1 MKFREMT
8 YTRPDIDALLARCK
22 ELAAKAESAASG
34 EALVAVYYEQ
44 SRAFADYNTAA
55 NLASIHYTCD
65 TRDAAWKAEQD
76 FFDANGPAV
85 QNASVEI
92 SRAFL
97 ANPHV
102 DALTEAFG
110 TTCVAGMKNAVLGMD
125 DRTIDLQKEYNALV
139 SQYQQVY
146 GGALVEFDG
155 KQLTIPQLGP
165 YKENL
170 DPAVRRAA
178 YEAEAGYFDA
188 HRAELDELY
197 TKIVKN
203 LNEQAKILGYHDYS
217 ELSYVRMNR
226 IGYGPEEIRKFRD
239 QVANDVVPQLK
250 KVIELRKKRTG
261 IEHLTFTDLPVSF
274 RDGNPKPIEGYDARM
289 AASRTMYHELSPET
303 AAFIDFMQDNELFDV
318 ESRPGKM
325 SGGYM
330 TSLPA
335 YKAPF
340 IFANWNNTS
349 ADVDV
354 LTHECGHAFEGY
366 VAERDPKVPAD
377 LECPGMESAEI
388 HSMAMEFLTAPWHHL
403 LFGKDTEKYAL
414 LHAED
419 SFLFL
424 AYGCI
429 VDEFQHRMY
438 QNPDLTP
445 DERNAVW
452 LELEHKYRPWI
463 DFDNLPFYGRGA
475 GWQRQ
480 LHIYECPFY
489 YIDYCL
495 STMAALQ
502 FFLLS
507 LKDHKDAW
515 QRYLRLVRR
524 AGMASYAEL
533 CETAGLKVPFT
544 DGSIKAIAEEME
556 QWIAAHQVRA
566 KPNETS

>member
-1 MKFREMT
+1 MKFSEMK
-8 YTRPDIDALLARCK
+8 YERPDLDKVLAQCEEYAK
-22 ELAAKAESAASG
+22 KMAAAQSG
-34 EALVAVYYEQ
+34 EELVQLYREENAMMAHYH
-44 SRAFADYNTAA
+44 TASC
-55 NLASIHYTCD
+55 LASIHYTQD
-65 TRDAAWKAEQD
+65 TRDEYWSGEQEW
-76 FFDANGPAV
+76 FDATGPAV
-85 QNASVEI
+85 SNAARNVAEAILS
-92 SRAFL
+92 
-97 ANPHV
+97 NPHAK
-102 DALTEAFG
+102 ALEEAFG
-110 TTCVAGMKNAVLGMD
+110 TRILPSLRNLVLSMD
-125 DRTIDLQKEYNALV
+125 DRVIELQKEENALT
-139 SQYQQVY
+139 SAYQKLY
-146 GGALVEFDG
+146 GGAMAELDG

-165 YKENL
+165 YKEDL

-188 HRAELDELY
+188 HRDELDALY

-203 LNEQAKILGYHDYS
+203 LNRQAEVLGYKDYS

-226 IGYGPEEIRKFRD
+226 IGYGQAEIQAFRD
-239 QVANDVVPQLK
+239 QVARDVVPELQ
-250 KVIELRKKRTG
+250 KVMAMRAKRTG
-261 IEHLTFTDLPVSF
+261 ITHPTFTDLPIIF
-274 RDGNPKPIEGYDARM
+274 KDGNPKPIPGYQARM
-289 AASRTMYHELSPET
+289 DAARTMYHELSPET
-303 AAFIDFMQDNELFDV
+303 AEFIDFMQDNELFDV

-330 TSLPA
+330 TSLPS

-349 ADVDV
+349 GDVDV

-366 VAERDPKVPAD
+366 VAERDPNVPAD
-377 LECPGMESAEI
+377 LECPAMESAEI

-403 LFGKDTEKYAL
+403 LFGKDTEKYSL

-419 SFLFL
+419 SFVFL
-424 AYGCI
+424 AYGCA
-429 VDEFQHRMY
+429 VDEFQHIMY

-445 DERNAVW
+445 DQRNAEW
-452 LELEHKYRPWI
+452 LKLEKKYRPWI

-507 LKDHKDAW
+507 LDDHKDAW
-515 QRYLRLVRR
+515 ERYLKLVRR
-524 AGMASYAEL
+524 AGLASYTEL
-533 CETAGLKVPFT
+533 MQTAGLKVPFEE
-544 DGSIKAIAEEME
+544 GSVKGIAQQMTRWLEE
-556 QWIAAHQVRA
+556 HQVG
-566 KPNETS
+566 

>member
-1 MKFREMT
+1 MKFNEMT
-8 YTRPDIDALLARCK
+8 YTRPDIDALLARCR
-22 ELAAKAESAASG
+22 ELAAKAAAAPDG
-34 EALVAVYYEQ
+34 DALVRLYYEQ
-44 SRAFADYNTAA
+44 SEAFAEYNTAA
-55 NLASIHYTCD
+55 NLANIHYTCD
-65 TRDAAWKAEQD
+65 TRDAYWKAEQD

-85 QNASVEI
+85 TNASVEI

-102 DALTEAFG
+102 DALTAKFG

-125 DRTIDLQKEYNALV
+125 DRTVELQQQFNALV
-139 SQYQQVY
+139 SRYQQIY
-146 GGALVEFDG
+146 GGALVELDG

-165 YKENL
+165 YKEDL

-197 TKIVKN
+197 GEIVKN
-203 LNEQAKILGYHDYS
+203 LNAQARVMGYHDYS

-239 QVANDVVPQLK
+239 QVANDVVPQLQ
-250 KVIELRKKRTG
+250 KVMALRAKRTG
-261 IEHLTFTDLPVSF
+261 IARPTFTDLPIMF
-274 RDGNPKPIEGYDARM
+274 KDGNPKPIPGYKARM
-289 AASRTMYHELSPET
+289 DAARTMYHELSPET
-303 AAFIDFMQDNELFDV
+303 AEFIDFMQDNELFDV

-330 TSLPA
+330 TSLPS

-349 ADVDV
+349 GDVDV

-366 VAERDPKVPAD
+366 VAE

-403 LFGKDTEKYAL
+403 LFGRDTDKYAL

-419 SFLFL
+419 SFVFL
-424 AYGCI
+424 AYGCE
-429 VDEFQHRMY
+429 VDEFQHIMY

-445 DERNAVW
+445 DERNAEW
-452 LELEHKYRPWI
+452 LKLEKKYRPWI

-507 LKDHKDAW
+507 LTDHKDAW
-515 QRYLRLVRR
+515 ERYLRLVRR
-524 AGMASYAEL
+524 AGTASYTEL
-533 CETAGLKVPFT
+533 LETAGLKVPFEE
-544 DGSIKAIAEEME
+544 GSIKGIAQQMTDWLEN
-556 QWIAAHQVRA
+556 HQV
-566 KPNETS
+566 

>member
-1 MKFREMT
+1 MKFSEMT

-22 ELAAKAESAASG
+22 QLAAKAADAPDG
-34 EALVAVYYEQ
+34 DALIQVYYEQ
-44 SRAFADYNTAA
+44 SRAFADYTTASQLA
-55 NLASIHYTCD
+55 NIHYTCD
-65 TRDAAWKAEQD
+65 TRDAYWKAEQD

-85 QNASVEI
+85 TNASVEI

-97 ANPHV
+97 ANPYV
-102 DALTEAFG
+102 EALTEHFG

-125 DRTIDLQKEYNALV
+125 DRTVELQQQFNALV
-139 SQYQQVY
+139 SH
-146 GGALVEFDG
+146 
-155 KQLTIPQLGP
+155 
-165 YKENL
+165 
-170 DPAVRRAA
+170 

-188 HRAELDELY
+188 HRDELDALY

-203 LNEQAKILGYHDYS
+203 LNQQAQVLGYKDYS

-226 IGYGPEEIRKFRD
+226 IGYGQAEIQAFRD
-239 QVANDVVPQLK
+239 QVARDVVPELQ
-250 KVIELRKKRTG
+250 KVMAMRAKRTG
-261 IEHLTFTDLPVSF
+261 ITHPTFTDLPIIF
-274 RDGNPKPIEGYDARM
+274 KDGNPKPIPGYQARM
-289 AASRTMYHELSPET
+289 DAARTMYHELSPET
-303 AAFIDFMQDNELFDV
+303 AEFIDFMQDNELFDV

-330 TSLPA
+330 TSLPS

-340 IFANWNNTS
+340 IFANWNDTS
-349 ADVDV
+349 GDVDV

-366 VAERDPKVPAD
+366 VAERDPEVPAD

-419 SFLFL
+419 SFVFL
-424 AYGCI
+424 AYGCA
-429 VDEFQHRMY
+429 VDEFQHIMY

-445 DERNAVW
+445 DQRNAEW
-452 LELEHKYRPWI
+452 LKLEKKYRPWI

-507 LKDHKDAW
+507 LDDHKDAW
-515 QRYLRLVRR
+515 QRYLKLVRR
-524 AGMASYAEL
+524 AGLASYTEL
-533 CETAGLKVPFT
+533 LQTAGLKVPFAE
-544 DGSIKAIAEEME
+544 GSVKGIAQQMTRWLEE
-556 QWIAAHQVRA
+556 HQVG
-566 KPNETS
+566 

>member
-1 MKFREMT
+1 MKFNEMI
-8 YTRPDIDALLARCK
+8 YTRPDIDALLARCR
-22 ELAAKAESAASG
+22 ELAAKAAAAPDG
-34 EALVAVYYEQ
+34 DALVQLYYEQ
-44 SRAFADYNTAA
+44 SEAFAEYNTAA
-55 NLASIHYTCD
+55 NLANIHYTCD
-65 TRDAAWKAEQD
+65 TRDAYWKAEQD

-85 QNASVEI
+85 TNASVEI

-102 DALTEAFG
+102 DALTEKFG
-110 TTCVAGMKNAVLGMD
+110 TTCVAGMKNAVLSMD
-125 DRTIDLQKEYNALV
+125 DRTVELQQQFNALV
-139 SQYQQVY
+139 SRYQQIY
-146 GGALVEFDG
+146 GGALVELDG

-165 YKENL
+165 YKEDL
-170 DPAVRRAA
+170 GPAVRRAA

-197 TKIVKN
+197 GQIVQN
-203 LNEQAKILGYHDYS
+203 LNAQARVMGYHDYS

-239 QVANDVVPQLK
+239 QVANDVVPQLQ
-250 KVIELRKKRTG
+250 KVMALRAKRTG
-261 IEHLTFTDLPVSF
+261 IAHPAFTDLPILF
-274 RDGNPKPIEGYDARM
+274 RDGNPKPIPGYKARM
-289 AASRTMYHELSPET
+289 DAARTMYHELSPET
-303 AAFIDFMQDNELFDV
+303 AEFIDFMQDNELFDV

-330 TSLPA
+330 TSLPS

-349 ADVDV
+349 GDVDV

-366 VAERDPKVPAD
+366 VAERDPAIPAD

-403 LFGKDTEKYAL
+403 LFGRDTDKYAL

-419 SFLFL
+419 SFVFL
-424 AYGCI
+424 AYGCE
-429 VDEFQHRMY
+429 VDEFQHIMY

-445 DERNAVW
+445 DERNAEW
-452 LELEHKYRPWI
+452 LKLEKKYRPWI

-507 LKDHKDAW
+507 LTDHKDAW
-515 QRYLRLVRR
+515 ARYLRLVRR
-524 AGMASYAEL
+524 AGTASYTEL
-533 CETAGLKVPFT
+533 LETAGLKVPFEE
-544 DGSIKAIAEEME
+544 GSIKGIAQQMTDWLEN
-556 QWIAAHQVRA
+556 HQV
-566 KPNETS
+566 

>member
-1 MKFREMT
+1 MKFNEMT
-8 YTRPDIDALLARCK
+8 YTRPDIDALLARCR
-22 ELAAKAESAASG
+22 ELAAKAAAAPDSD
-34 EALVAVYYEQ
+34 ALVRLYYEQ
-44 SRAFADYNTAA
+44 SEAFAEYNTAA
-55 NLASIHYTCD
+55 NLANIHYTCD
-65 TRDAAWKAEQD
+65 TRDAYWKAEQD

-85 QNASVEI
+85 TNASVEI

-102 DALTEAFG
+102 DALTEKFG
-110 TTCVAGMKNAVLGMD
+110 TTCVAGMKNAVLSMD
-125 DRTIDLQKEYNALV
+125 DRTVELQQQFNALV
-139 SQYQQVY
+139 SRYQQIY
-146 GGALVEFDG
+146 GGALVELDG

-165 YKENL
+165 YKEDL

-197 TKIVKN
+197 GQIVQN
-203 LNEQAKILGYHDYS
+203 LNAQARVMGYHDYS

-239 QVANDVVPQLK
+239 QVANDVVPQLQ
-250 KVIELRKKRTG
+250 KVMALRAKRTG
-261 IEHLTFTDLPVSF
+261 IAHPAFTDLPILF
-274 RDGNPKPIEGYDARM
+274 RDGNPKPIPGYKARM
-289 AASRTMYHELSPET
+289 DAARTMYHELSPET
-303 AAFIDFMQDNELFDV
+303 AEFIDFMQDNELFDV

-330 TSLPA
+330 TSLPS

-340 IFANWNNTS
+340 IFANWNDTS
-349 ADVDV
+349 GDVDV

-366 VAERDPKVPAD
+366 VAERDPAIPAD

-403 LFGKDTEKYAL
+403 LFGRDTDKYAL

-419 SFLFL
+419 SFVFL
-424 AYGCI
+424 AYGCE
-429 VDEFQHRMY
+429 VDEFQHIMY

-445 DERNAVW
+445 DERNAEW
-452 LELEHKYRPWI
+452 LKLEKKYRPWI

-507 LKDHKDAW
+507 LTDHKDAW
-515 QRYLRLVRR
+515 ERYLRLVRR
-524 AGMASYAEL
+524 AGTASYTEL
-533 CETAGLKVPFT
+533 LETAGLKVPFEE
-544 DGSIKAIAEEME
+544 GSIKGIAQQMTDWLES
-556 QWIAAHQVRA
+556 HQV
-566 KPNETS
+566 

>member
-1 MKFREMT
+1 MKFSEMT
-8 YTRPDIDALLARCK
+8 YTRPDIDALLTRCK
-22 ELAAKAESAASG
+22 ELAAKAASAPDG
-34 EALVAVYYEQ
+34 DALVKLYYEQ
-44 SRAFADYNTAA
+44 SEAFAEYNTASQLA
-55 NLASIHYTCD
+55 NIHYTCD
-65 TRDAAWKAEQD
+65 TRDAYWKAEQD

-85 QNASVEI
+85 TNASVEI

-102 DALTEAFG
+102 DALTKAFG

-125 DRTIDLQKEYNALV
+125 DRTVELQQQFNALV
-139 SQYQQVY
+139 SKYQQVY
-146 GGALVEFDG
+146 GGALVELDG

-165 YKENL
+165 YKEDL

-197 TKIVKN
+197 GQIVRN
-203 LNEQAKILGYHDYS
+203 LNQQAKVLGYKDYS

-226 IGYGPEEIRKFRD
+226 IGYGAKEIKAFRD
-239 QVANDVVPQLK
+239 QVANDVVPLLQ
-250 KVIELRKKRTG
+250 KVMAMRAKRTG
-261 IEHLTFTDLPVSF
+261 IEHPAFTDLPVMF
-274 RDGNPKPIEGYDARM
+274 RDGNPKPIPGYKARM
-289 AASRTMYHELSPET
+289 DAARTMYHELSPET
-303 AAFIDFMQDNELFDV
+303 AEFIDFMQDNELFDV

-330 TSLPA
+330 TSLPS

-349 ADVDV
+349 GDVDV

-366 VAERDPKVPAD
+366 VAERDPHVPAD

-403 LFGKDTEKYAL
+403 LFGKDTDKYAL

-419 SFLFL
+419 SFVFL
-424 AYGCI
+424 AYGCE
-429 VDEFQHRMY
+429 VDEFQHIMY

-445 DERNAVW
+445 DQRNAEW
-452 LELEHKYRPWI
+452 LKLEKKYRPWI

-507 LKDHKDAW
+507 LTDHKDAW
-515 QRYLRLVRR
+515 ERYLRLVRR
-524 AGMASYAEL
+524 AGLASYTEL
-533 CETAGLKVPFT
+533 LETAGLKVPFE
-544 DGSIKAIAEEME
+544 DGSIKGIAQQMTDWLE
-556 QWIAAHQVRA
+556 AHQV
-566 KPNETS
+566 

>member
-1 MKFREMT
+1 MKFNEMT
-8 YTRPDIDALLARCK
+8 YTRPDIDALLARCR
-22 ELAAKAESAASG
+22 ELAAKAAAAPDG
-34 EALVAVYYEQ
+34 DALVRLYYEQ
-44 SRAFADYNTAA
+44 SEAFAEYNTAA
-55 NLASIHYTCD
+55 NLANIHYTCD
-65 TRDAAWKAEQD
+65 TRDAYWKAEQD

-85 QNASVEI
+85 TNASVEI

-102 DALTEAFG
+102 DALTEKFG
-110 TTCVAGMKNAVLGMD
+110 TTCVAGMKNAVLSMD
-125 DRTIDLQKEYNALV
+125 DRTVELQQQFNALV
-139 SQYQQVY
+139 SRYQQIY
-146 GGALVEFDG
+146 GGALVELDG

-165 YKENL
+165 YKEDL

-188 HRAELDELY
+188 HRTELDELY
-197 TKIVKN
+197 GQIVQN
-203 LNEQAKILGYHDYS
+203 LNAQARVMGYHDYS

-239 QVANDVVPQLK
+239 QVANDVVPQLQ
-250 KVIELRKKRTG
+250 KVMALRAKRTG
-261 IEHLTFTDLPVSF
+261 IAHPAFTDLPILF
-274 RDGNPKPIEGYDARM
+274 RDGNPKPIPGYKARM
-289 AASRTMYHELSPET
+289 DAARTMYHELSPET
-303 AAFIDFMQDNELFDV
+303 AEFIDFMQDNELFDV

-330 TSLPA
+330 TSLPS

-340 IFANWNNTS
+340 IFANWNDTS
-349 ADVDV
+349 GDVDV

-366 VAERDPKVPAD
+366 VAERDPAIPAD

-403 LFGKDTEKYAL
+403 LFGKDTDKYAL

-419 SFLFL
+419 SFVFL
-424 AYGCI
+424 AYGCE
-429 VDEFQHRMY
+429 VDEFQHIMY

-445 DERNAVW
+445 DERNAEW
-452 LELEHKYRPWI
+452 LKLEKKYRPWI

-507 LKDHKDAW
+507 LTDHKDAW
-515 QRYLRLVRR
+515 ARYLRLVRR
-524 AGMASYAEL
+524 AGTASYTEL
-533 CETAGLKVPFT
+533 LETAGLKVPFEE
-544 DGSIKAIAEEME
+544 GSIKGIAQQMTDWLEN
-556 QWIAAHQVRA
+556 HQV
-566 KPNETS
+566 

>member
-1 MKFREMT
+1 MKFNEMT
-8 YTRPDIDALLARCK
+8 YTRPDIGALLARCK
-22 ELAAKAESAASG
+22 ELAAKAAAAPDG
-34 EALVAVYYEQ
+34 DALVRLYYEQ
-44 SRAFADYNTAA
+44 SEAFAEYNTAA
-55 NLASIHYTCD
+55 NLANIHYTCD
-65 TRDAAWKAEQD
+65 TRDAYWKAEQD

-85 QNASVEI
+85 TNASVEI

-102 DALTEAFG
+102 DALTEKFG
-110 TTCVAGMKNAVLGMD
+110 TTCVAGMKNAVLSMD
-125 DRTIDLQKEYNALV
+125 DRTVELQQQFNALV
-139 SQYQQVY
+139 SRYQQIY
-146 GGALVEFDG
+146 GGALVELDG

-165 YKENL
+165 YKEDL

-197 TKIVKN
+197 GQIVQN
-203 LNEQAKILGYHDYS
+203 LNAQARVMGYHDYS

-239 QVANDVVPQLK
+239 QVANDVVPQLQ
-250 KVIELRKKRTG
+250 KVMALRAKRTG
-261 IEHLTFTDLPVSF
+261 IAHPAFTDLPILF
-274 RDGNPKPIEGYDARM
+274 RDGNPKPIPGYKARM
-289 AASRTMYHELSPET
+289 DAAHTMYHELSPET
-303 AAFIDFMQDNELFDV
+303 AEFIDFMQDNELFDV

-330 TSLPA
+330 TSLPS

-340 IFANWNNTS
+340 IFANWNDTS
-349 ADVDV
+349 GDVDV

-366 VAERDPKVPAD
+366 VAERDPAIPAD

-403 LFGKDTEKYAL
+403 LFGKDTDKYAL

-419 SFLFL
+419 SFVFL
-424 AYGCI
+424 AYGCE
-429 VDEFQHRMY
+429 VDEFQHIMY

-445 DERNAVW
+445 DERNAEW
-452 LELEHKYRPWI
+452 LKLEKKYRPWI

-507 LKDHKDAW
+507 LTDHKDAW
-515 QRYLRLVRR
+515 ERYLRLVRR
-524 AGMASYAEL
+524 AGTASYTEL
-533 CETAGLKVPFT
+533 LETAGLKVPFEE
-544 DGSIKAIAEEME
+544 GSIKGIAQQMTDWLEN
-556 QWIAAHQVRA
+556 HQV
-566 KPNETS
+566 

>member
-1 MKFREMT
+1 MKFNEMT
-8 YTRPDIDALLARCK
+8 YTRPDIGALLARCK
-22 ELAAKAESAASG
+22 ELAAKAAAAPDG
-34 EALVAVYYEQ
+34 DALVRLYYEQ
-44 SRAFADYNTAA
+44 SEAFSEYNTAA
-55 NLASIHYTCD
+55 NLANIHYTCD
-65 TRDAAWKAEQD
+65 TRDEYWKAEQD

-85 QNASVEI
+85 TNASVEI
-92 SRAFL
+92 SRSFL

-102 DALTEAFG
+102 DALTEKFG

-125 DRTIDLQKEYNALV
+125 DRTVELQQQFNALV
-139 SQYQQVY
+139 SRYQQIY
-146 GGALVEFDG
+146 GGALVELDG

-165 YKENL
+165 YKEDL

-197 TKIVKN
+197 GQIVQN
-203 LNEQAKILGYHDYS
+203 LNAQARVMGYHDYS

-239 QVANDVVPQLK
+239 QVANDVVPQLQ
-250 KVIELRKKRTG
+250 KVMALRAKRTG
-261 IEHLTFTDLPVSF
+261 IAHPAFTDLPILF
-274 RDGNPKPIEGYDARM
+274 RDGNPKPIPGYKARM
-289 AASRTMYHELSPET
+289 DAARTMYHELSPET
-303 AAFIDFMQDNELFDV
+303 AEFIDFMQDNELFDV

-330 TSLPA
+330 TSLPS

-340 IFANWNNTS
+340 IFANWNDTS
-349 ADVDV
+349 GDVDV

-366 VAERDPKVPAD
+366 VAERDPAIPAD

-403 LFGKDTEKYAL
+403 LFGRDTDKYAL

-419 SFLFL
+419 SFVFL
-424 AYGCI
+424 AYGCE
-429 VDEFQHRMY
+429 VDEFQHIMY

-445 DERNAVW
+445 DERNAEW
-452 LELEHKYRPWI
+452 LKLEKKYRPWI

-507 LKDHKDAW
+507 LTDHKDAW
-515 QRYLRLVRR
+515 ERYLRLVRR
-524 AGMASYAEL
+524 AGTASYTEL
-533 CETAGLKVPFT
+533 LETAGLKVPFEE
-544 DGSIKAIAEEME
+544 GSIKGIAQQMTDWLES
-556 QWIAAHQVRA
+556 HQV
-566 KPNETS
+566 

>member
-1 MKFREMT
+1 MKFNEMT
-8 YTRPDIDALLARCK
+8 YTRPDIDALLARCR
-22 ELAAKAESAASG
+22 ELAAKAAAAPDG
-34 EALVAVYYEQ
+34 DALVRLYYEQ
-44 SRAFADYNTAA
+44 SEAFAEYNTAA
-55 NLASIHYTCD
+55 NLANIHYTCD
-65 TRDAAWKAEQD
+65 TRDAYWKAEQD

-85 QNASVEI
+85 TNASVEI

-102 DALTEAFG
+102 DALTEKFG
-110 TTCVAGMKNAVLGMD
+110 TTCVAGMKNAVLSMD
-125 DRTIDLQKEYNALV
+125 DRTVELQQQFNALV
-139 SQYQQVY
+139 SRYQQIY
-146 GGALVEFDG
+146 GGALVELDG

-165 YKENL
+165 YKEDL

-197 TKIVKN
+197 GQIVQN
-203 LNEQAKILGYHDYS
+203 LNAQARVMGYHDYS

-239 QVANDVVPQLK
+239 QVANDVVPQLQ
-250 KVIELRKKRTG
+250 KVMALRAKRTG
-261 IEHLTFTDLPVSF
+261 IAHPAFTDLPILF
-274 RDGNPKPIEGYDARM
+274 RDGNPKPIPGYKARM
-289 AASRTMYHELSPET
+289 DAARTMYHELSPET
-303 AAFIDFMQDNELFDV
+303 AEFIDFMQDNELFDV

-330 TSLPA
+330 TSLPS

-340 IFANWNNTS
+340 IFANWNDTS
-349 ADVDV
+349 GDVDV

-366 VAERDPKVPAD
+366 VAERDPAIPAD

-403 LFGKDTEKYAL
+403 LFGRDTDKYAL

-419 SFLFL
+419 SFVFL
-424 AYGCI
+424 AYGCE
-429 VDEFQHRMY
+429 VDEFQHIMY

-445 DERNAVW
+445 DERNAEW
-452 LELEHKYRPWI
+452 LKLEKKYRPWI
-463 DFDNLPFYGRGA
+463 DFAGLPFYGRGA

-507 LKDHKDAW
+507 LTDHKDAW
-515 QRYLRLVRR
+515 ERYLRLVRR
-524 AGMASYAEL
+524 AGTASYTEL
-533 CETAGLKVPFT
+533 LETAGLKVPFEE
-544 DGSIKAIAEEME
+544 GSIKGIAQQMTDWLET
-556 QWIAAHQVRA
+556 HQV
-566 KPNETS
+566 

>member
-1 MKFREMT
+1 MKFNEMT
-8 YTRPDIDALLARCK
+8 YTRPDIGALLARCK
-22 ELAAKAESAASG
+22 ELAAKAAAAPDG
-34 EALVAVYYEQ
+34 DALVRLYYEQ
-44 SRAFADYNTAA
+44 SEAFAEYNTAA
-55 NLASIHYTCD
+55 NLANIHYTCD
-65 TRDAAWKAEQD
+65 TRDEYWKAEQD

-85 QNASVEI
+85 TNASVEI

-102 DALTEAFG
+102 DVLTAKFG

-125 DRTIDLQKEYNALV
+125 DRTVELQQQFNALV
-139 SQYQQVY
+139 SRYQQIY
-146 GGALVEFDG
+146 GGALVELDG

-165 YKENL
+165 YKEDL

-197 TKIVKN
+197 GEIVKN
-203 LNEQAKILGYHDYS
+203 LNAQARVMGYHDYS

-239 QVANDVVPQLK
+239 QVANDVVPQLQ
-250 KVIELRKKRTG
+250 KVMALRAKRTG
-261 IEHLTFTDLPVSF
+261 IARPTFTDLPIMF
-274 RDGNPKPIEGYDARM
+274 KDGNPKPIPGYKARM
-289 AASRTMYHELSPET
+289 DAARTMYHELSPET
-303 AAFIDFMQDNELFDV
+303 AEFIDFMQDNELFDV

-330 TSLPA
+330 TSLPS

-340 IFANWNNTS
+340 IFANWNDTS
-349 ADVDV
+349 GDVDV

-366 VAERDPKVPAD
+366 VAERDPAIPAD

-403 LFGKDTEKYAL
+403 LFGKDTDKYAL

-419 SFLFL
+419 SFVFL
-424 AYGCI
+424 AYGCE
-429 VDEFQHRMY
+429 VDEFQHIMY

-445 DERNAVW
+445 DERNAEW
-452 LELEHKYRPWI
+452 LKLEKKYRPWI

-507 LKDHKDAW
+507 LTDHKDAW
-515 QRYLRLVRR
+515 ERYLRLVRR
-524 AGMASYAEL
+524 AGTASYTEL
-533 CETAGLKVPFT
+533 LETAGLKVPFEE
-544 DGSIKAIAEEME
+544 GSIKGIAQQMTDWLE
-556 QWIAAHQVRA
+556 AHQV
-566 KPNETS
+566 

>member
-1 MKFREMT
+1 MKFNEMT
-8 YTRPDIDALLARCK
+8 YTRPDIGALLARCK
-22 ELAAKAESAASG
+22 ELAAKAAAAPDG
-34 EALVAVYYEQ
+34 DALVRLYYEQ
-44 SRAFADYNTAA
+44 SEAFAEYNTAA
-55 NLASIHYTCD
+55 NLANIHYTCD
-65 TRDAAWKAEQD
+65 TRDEYWKAEQD

-85 QNASVEI
+85 TNASVEI

-102 DALTEAFG
+102 DVLTAKFG

-125 DRTIDLQKEYNALV
+125 DRTVELQQQFNALV
-139 SQYQQVY
+139 SRYQQIY
-146 GGALVEFDG
+146 GGALVELDG

-165 YKENL
+165 YKEDL

-197 TKIVKN
+197 GEIVKN
-203 LNEQAKILGYHDYS
+203 LNAQARVMGYHDYS

-239 QVANDVVPQLK
+239 QVANDVVPQLQ
-250 KVIELRKKRTG
+250 KVMALRAKRTG
-261 IEHLTFTDLPVSF
+261 IARPTFTDLPIMF
-274 RDGNPKPIEGYDARM
+274 KDGNPKPIPGYKARM
-289 AASRTMYHELSPET
+289 DAARTMYHELSPET
-303 AAFIDFMQDNELFDV
+303 AEFIDFMQDNELFDV

-330 TSLPA
+330 TSLPS

-349 ADVDV
+349 GDVDV

-366 VAERDPKVPAD
+366 VAERDPAIPAD

-403 LFGKDTEKYAL
+403 LFGQDTDKYAL

-419 SFLFL
+419 SFVFL
-424 AYGCI
+424 AYGCE
-429 VDEFQHRMY
+429 VDEFQHIMY

-445 DERNAVW
+445 DERNAEW
-452 LELEHKYRPWI
+452 LKLEKKYRPWI
-463 DFDNLPFYGRGA
+463 DFAGLPFYGRGA

-507 LKDHKDAW
+507 LTDHKDAW

-524 AGMASYAEL
+524 AGMASYTEL
-533 CETAGLKVPFT
+533 LETAGLKVPFEE
-544 DGSIKAIAEEME
+544 GSIKGIAQQMTDWLET
-556 QWIAAHQVRA
+556 HQV
-566 KPNETS
+566 

>member
-1 MKFREMT
+1 MKFNEMT
-8 YTRPDIDALLARCK
+8 YTRPDIDALLARCR
-22 ELAAKAESAASG
+22 ELAAKAAAAPDG
-34 EALVAVYYEQ
+34 DALVRLYYEQ
-44 SRAFADYNTAA
+44 SEAFAEYNTAA
-55 NLASIHYTCD
+55 NLANIHYTCD
-65 TRDAAWKAEQD
+65 TRDAYWKVEQD

-85 QNASVEI
+85 TNASVEI

-102 DALTEAFG
+102 DALTEKFG
-110 TTCVAGMKNAVLGMD
+110 TTCVAGMKNAILSMD
-125 DRTIDLQKEYNALV
+125 DRTVELQQQFNALV
-139 SQYQQVY
+139 SRYQQIY
-146 GGALVEFDG
+146 GGALVELDG

-165 YKENL
+165 YKEDL

-188 HRAELDELY
+188 HRTELDELY
-197 TKIVKN
+197 GQIVQN
-203 LNEQAKILGYHDYS
+203 LNAQARVMGYHDYS

-239 QVANDVVPQLK
+239 QVANDVVPQLQ
-250 KVIELRKKRTG
+250 KVMALRAKRTG
-261 IEHLTFTDLPVSF
+261 IAHPAFTDLPILF
-274 RDGNPKPIEGYDARM
+274 RDGNPKPIPGYKARM
-289 AASRTMYHELSPET
+289 DAARTMYHELSPET
-303 AAFIDFMQDNELFDV
+303 AEFIDFMQDNELFDV

-330 TSLPA
+330 TSLPS

-340 IFANWNNTS
+340 IFANWNDTS
-349 ADVDV
+349 GDVDV

-366 VAERDPKVPAD
+366 VAERDPAIPAD

-403 LFGKDTEKYAL
+403 LFGKDTDKYAL

-419 SFLFL
+419 SFVFL
-424 AYGCI
+424 AYGCE
-429 VDEFQHRMY
+429 VDEFQHIMY

-445 DERNAVW
+445 DERNAEW
-452 LELEHKYRPWI
+452 LKLEKKYRPWI

-507 LKDHKDAW
+507 LTDHKDAW
-515 QRYLRLVRR
+515 ERYLRLVRR
-524 AGMASYAEL
+524 AGTASYTEL
-533 CETAGLKVPFT
+533 LETAGLKVPFEE
-544 DGSIKAIAEEME
+544 GSIKGIAQQMTDWLET
-556 QWIAAHQVRA
+556 HQV
-566 KPNETS
+566 

>member
-1 MKFREMT
+1 MKFSEMT
-8 YTRPDIDALLARCK
+8 YTRPDINALLARCK
-22 ELAAKAESAASG
+22 QLAAKAADAQDG
-34 EALVAVYYEQ
+34 DALIQVYYEQ
-44 SRAFADYNTAA
+44 SRAFADYTTASQLA
-55 NLASIHYTCD
+55 NIHYTCD
-65 TRDAAWKAEQD
+65 TRDAYWKAEQD

-85 QNASVEI
+85 TNASVEI

-97 ANPHV
+97 ANPYV
-102 DALTEAFG
+102 DALTEHFG

-125 DRTIDLQKEYNALV
+125 DRTVELQQEFNALV
-139 SQYQQVY
+139 SQYQQIY
-146 GGALVEFDG
+146 GGALVELDG

-165 YKENL
+165 YKEDL
-170 DPAVRRAA
+170 DPTVRRAA

-188 HRAELDELY
+188 HRDELDTLY

-203 LNEQAKILGYHDYS
+203 LNQQAKVLGYKDYS

-226 IGYGPEEIRKFRD
+226 IGYGQAEIQAFRD
-239 QVANDVVPQLK
+239 QVARDVVPELQ
-250 KVIELRKKRTG
+250 KVMAMRAKRTG
-261 IEHLTFTDLPVSF
+261 ITHPTFTDLPIIF
-274 RDGNPKPIEGYDARM
+274 KDGNPKPIPGYQARM
-289 AASRTMYHELSPET
+289 DAARTMYHELSPET
-303 AAFIDFMQDNELFDV
+303 AEFIDFMQDNELFDV

-330 TSLPA
+330 TSLPS

-349 ADVDV
+349 GDVDV

-366 VAERDPKVPAD
+366 VAGRDSNVPAD

-403 LFGKDTEKYAL
+403 LFGRDTDKYAL

-419 SFLFL
+419 SFVFL
-424 AYGCI
+424 AYGCE
-429 VDEFQHRMY
+429 VDEFQHIMY

-445 DERNAVW
+445 DERNAEW
-452 LELEHKYRPWI
+452 LKLEKKYRPWI
-463 DFDNLPFYGRGA
+463 DFAGLPFYGRGA

-507 LKDHKDAW
+507 LTDHKDAW
-515 QRYLRLVRR
+515 ARYLRLVRR
-524 AGMASYAEL
+524 AGMASYTEL
-533 CETAGLKVPFT
+533 LETAGLKVPFEE
-544 DGSIKAIAEEME
+544 GSIKGIAQQMTDWLE
-556 QWIAAHQVRA
+556 AHQV
-566 KPNETS
+566 

>member
-1 MKFREMT
+1 MKFSEMT
-8 YTRPDIDALLARCK
+8 YTRPDIDALLTRCK
-22 ELAAKAESAASG
+22 ELAAKAASAPDG
-34 EALVAVYYEQ
+34 DALVKLYYEQ
-44 SRAFADYNTAA
+44 SEAFAEYNTASQLA
-55 NLASIHYTCD
+55 NIHYTCD
-65 TRDAAWKAEQD
+65 TRDAYWKAEQD

-85 QNASVEI
+85 TNASVEI

-97 ANPHV
+97 ANPHA
-102 DALTEAFG
+102 DALTAKFG
-110 TTCVAGMKNAVLGMD
+110 TTCVAGMKNAVLSMD
-125 DRTIDLQKEYNALV
+125 DRTVELQQQFNALV
-139 SQYQQVY
+139 SKYQQVY
-146 GGALVEFDG
+146 GGALVELDG

-165 YKENL
+165 YKEDL

-197 TKIVKN
+197 GQIVQN
-203 LNEQAKILGYHDYS
+203 LNQQAKVLGYKDYS

-226 IGYGPEEIRKFRD
+226 IGYGAKEIKAFRD
-239 QVANDVVPQLK
+239 QVANDVVPLLQ
-250 KVIELRKKRTG
+250 KVMAMRAKRTG
-261 IEHLTFTDLPVSF
+261 IEHPAFTDLPVMF
-274 RDGNPKPIEGYDARM
+274 KDGNPKPIPGYKARM
-289 AASRTMYHELSPET
+289 DAARTMYHELSPET
-303 AAFIDFMQDNELFDV
+303 AEFIDFMQDNELFDV

-330 TSLPA
+330 TSLPS

-349 ADVDV
+349 GDVDV

-366 VAERDPKVPAD
+366 VAERDPHVPAD

-403 LFGKDTEKYAL
+403 LFGKDTDKYAL

-419 SFLFL
+419 SFVFL
-424 AYGCI
+424 AYGCE
-429 VDEFQHRMY
+429 VDEFQHIMY

-445 DERNAVW
+445 DQRNAEW
-452 LELEHKYRPWI
+452 LKLEKKYRPWI

-507 LKDHKDAW
+507 LTDHKDAW
-515 QRYLRLVRR
+515 ERYLRLVRR
-524 AGMASYAEL
+524 AGLASYTEL
-533 CETAGLKVPFT
+533 LETAGLKVPFE
-544 DGSIKAIAEEME
+544 DGSIKGIAQQMTDWLE
-556 QWIAAHQVRA
+556 AHQV
-566 KPNETS
+566 

>member
-1 MKFREMT
+1 MKFNEMT
-8 YTRPDIDALLARCK
+8 YTRPDIDALLARCR
-22 ELAAKAESAASG
+22 ELAAKAAAAPDG
-34 EALVAVYYEQ
+34 DALVRLYYEQ
-44 SRAFADYNTAA
+44 SEAFAEYNTAA
-55 NLASIHYTCD
+55 NLANIHYTCD
-65 TRDAAWKAEQD
+65 TRDAYWKAEQD

-85 QNASVEI
+85 TNASVEI

-102 DALTEAFG
+102 NALTEKFG
-110 TTCVAGMKNAVLGMD
+110 TTCVAGMKNAVLSMD
-125 DRTIDLQKEYNALV
+125 DRTVELQQQFNALV
-139 SQYQQVY
+139 SRYQQIY
-146 GGALVEFDG
+146 GGALVELDG

-165 YKENL
+165 YKEDL

-197 TKIVKN
+197 GQIVQN
-203 LNEQAKILGYHDYS
+203 LNAQARVMGYHDYS

-239 QVANDVVPQLK
+239 QVANDVVPQLQ
-250 KVIELRKKRTG
+250 KVMALRAKRTG
-261 IEHLTFTDLPVSF
+261 IAHPAFTDLPILF
-274 RDGNPKPIEGYDARM
+274 RDGNPKPIPGYKARM
-289 AASRTMYHELSPET
+289 DAARTMYHELSPET
-303 AAFIDFMQDNELFDV
+303 AEFIDFMQDNELFDV

-330 TSLPA
+330 TSLPS

-340 IFANWNNTS
+340 IFANWNDTS
-349 ADVDV
+349 GDVDV

-366 VAERDPKVPAD
+366 VAERDPAIPAD

-403 LFGKDTEKYAL
+403 LFGRDTDKYAL

-419 SFLFL
+419 SFVFL
-424 AYGCI
+424 AYGCE
-429 VDEFQHRMY
+429 VDEFQHIMY

-445 DERNAVW
+445 DERNAEW
-452 LELEHKYRPWI
+452 LKLEKKYRPWI

-507 LKDHKDAW
+507 LTDHKDAW
-515 QRYLRLVRR
+515 ARYLRLVRR
-524 AGMASYAEL
+524 AGTASYTEL
-533 CETAGLKVPFT
+533 LETAGLKVPFEE
-544 DGSIKAIAEEME
+544 GSIKGIAQQMTDWLEN
-556 QWIAAHQVRA
+556 HQV
-566 KPNETS
+566 

>member
-1 MKFREMT
+1 MKFSEMT

-22 ELAAKAESAASG
+22 QLAAKAADAPDG
-34 EALVAVYYEQ
+34 DALIQVYYEQ
-44 SRAFADYNTAA
+44 SRAFADYTTASQLA
-55 NLASIHYTCD
+55 NIHYTCD
-65 TRDAAWKAEQD
+65 TRDAYWKAEQD

-85 QNASVEI
+85 TNASVEI

-97 ANPHV
+97 ANPYV
-102 DALTEAFG
+102 DALTEHFG

-125 DRTIDLQKEYNALV
+125 DRTVELQQEFNALV
-139 SQYQQVY
+139 SQYQQIY
-146 GGALVEFDG
+146 GGALVELDG

-165 YKENL
+165 YKEDLN
-170 DPAVRRAA
+170 PAVRRAA

-188 HRAELDELY
+188 HRDELDALY

-203 LNEQAKILGYHDYS
+203 LNQQAKVLGYKDYS

-226 IGYGPEEIRKFRD
+226 IGYGQAEIQAFRD
-239 QVANDVVPQLK
+239 QVARDVVPELQ
-250 KVIELRKKRTG
+250 KVMAMRAKRTG
-261 IEHLTFTDLPVSF
+261 ITHPTFTDLPIIF
-274 RDGNPKPIEGYDARM
+274 KDGNPKPIPGYQARM
-289 AASRTMYHELSPET
+289 DAARTMYHELSPET
-303 AAFIDFMQDNELFDV
+303 AEFIDFMQDNELFDV

-330 TSLPA
+330 TSLPS

-340 IFANWNNTS
+340 IFANWNDTS
-349 ADVDV
+349 GDVDV
-354 LTHECGHAFEGY
+354 LTHECGHAFEGF
-366 VAERDPKVPAD
+366 VAERDPAIPAD

-403 LFGKDTEKYAL
+403 LFGRDTDKYAL

-419 SFLFL
+419 SFVFL
-424 AYGCI
+424 AYGCE
-429 VDEFQHRMY
+429 VDEFQHIMY

-445 DERNAVW
+445 DERNAEW
-452 LELEHKYRPWI
+452 LKLEKKYRPWI

-507 LKDHKDAW
+507 LTDHKDAW
-515 QRYLRLVRR
+515 ERYLRLVRR
-524 AGMASYAEL
+524 AGTASYTEL
-533 CETAGLKVPFT
+533 LETAGLKVPFEE
-544 DGSIKAIAEEME
+544 GSIKGIAQQMTDWLET
-556 QWIAAHQVRA
+556 HQV
-566 KPNETS
+566 

>member
-1 MKFREMT
+1 MKFSEMT

-22 ELAAKAESAASG
+22 QLAAKAADAQDG
-34 EALVAVYYEQ
+34 DALIQVYYEQ
-44 SRAFADYNTAA
+44 SRAFADYTTASQLA
-55 NLASIHYTCD
+55 NIHYTCD
-65 TRDAAWKAEQD
+65 TRDAYWKAEQD

-85 QNASVEI
+85 TNASVEI

-97 ANPHV
+97 ANPYV
-102 DALTEAFG
+102 DALTEHFG

-125 DRTIDLQKEYNALV
+125 DRTVELQQEFNALV
-139 SQYQQVY
+139 SQYQQIY
-146 GGALVEFDG
+146 GGALVELDG

-165 YKENL
+165 YKEDL

-188 HRAELDELY
+188 HRDELDTLY

-203 LNEQAKILGYHDYS
+203 LNQQAKVLGYKDYS

-226 IGYGPEEIRKFRD
+226 IGYGQAEIQAFRD
-239 QVANDVVPQLK
+239 QVARDVVPELQ
-250 KVIELRKKRTG
+250 KVMAMRAKRTG
-261 IEHLTFTDLPVSF
+261 ITHPTFTDLPIIF
-274 RDGNPKPIEGYDARM
+274 KDGNPKPIPGYQARM
-289 AASRTMYHELSPET
+289 DAARTMYHELSPET
-303 AAFIDFMQDNELFDV
+303 AEFIDFMQDNELFDV

-330 TSLPA
+330 TSLPS

-340 IFANWNNTS
+340 IFANWNDTS
-349 ADVDV
+349 GDVDV

-366 VAERDPKVPAD
+366 VAERDPNVPAD
-377 LECPGMESAEI
+377 LEYPAMESAEI

-419 SFLFL
+419 SFVFL
-424 AYGCI
+424 AYGCA
-429 VDEFQHRMY
+429 VDEFQHIMY

-445 DERNAVW
+445 DQRNAEW
-452 LELEHKYRPWI
+452 LKLEKKYRPWI

-507 LKDHKDAW
+507 LTDHKDAW

-524 AGMASYAEL
+524 AGMASYTEL
-533 CETAGLKVPFT
+533 LETAGLKVPFEE
-544 DGSIKAIAEEME
+544 GSIKGIAQQMTDWLET
-556 QWIAAHQVRA
+556 HQV
-566 KPNETS
+566 

>member
-1 MKFREMT
+1 MLKVFLFWPKRDKMGMILKGAFPPRKGFFTMKFSEMT

-22 ELAAKAESAASG
+22 ELTAKAAAADSG
-34 EALVAVYYEQ
+34 EALVEVYYEQ

-55 NLASIHYTCD
+55 NLANIHYTCD
-65 TRDAAWKAEQD
+65 TRDACWKAEQD

-85 QNASVEI
+85 SNASVEI

-110 TTCVAGMKNAVLGMD
+110 STCVAGMKNAVLGMD
-125 DRTIDLQKEYNALV
+125 ERTVALQQEYNALV
-139 SQYQQVY
+139 STYQQIY
-146 GGALVEFDG
+146 GGALVELDG

-165 YKENL
+165 YKEST
-170 DPAVRRAA
+170 DAATRRAA

-203 LNEQAKILGYHDYS
+203 LNQQAQVMGFHDYS

-226 IGYGPEEIRKFRD
+226 IGYGPEDIKRFRD
-239 QVANDVVPQLK
+239 QVAHDVVPELQ
-250 KVIELRKKRTG
+250 KVIALKNKRTG
-261 IEHLTFTDLPVSF
+261 IQHPTFADLPVAF
-274 RDGNPKPIEGYDARM
+274 KDGNPKPIEGYDARM
-289 AASRTMYHELSPET
+289 AAARTMYHELSPET
-303 AAFIDFMQDNELFDV
+303 AEFIDFMQDNELFDV

-330 TSLPA
+330 TSLPS

-366 VAERDPKVPAD
+366 VAERDSKIPAD

-403 LFGKDTEKYAL
+403 LFGKDTDKYAL

-424 AYGCI
+424 A
-429 VDEFQHRMY
+429 R
-438 QNPDLTP
+438 L
-445 DERNAVW
+445 
-452 LELEHKYRPWI
+452 
-463 DFDNLPFYGRGA
+463 RG
-475 GWQRQ
+475 G
-480 LHIYECPFY
+480 
-489 YIDYCL
+489 
-495 STMAALQ
+495 
-502 FFLLS
+502 
-507 LKDHKDAW
+507 
-515 QRYLRLVRR
+515 
-524 AGMASYAEL
+524 
-533 CETAGLKVPFT
+533 
-544 DGSIKAIAEEME
+544 
-556 QWIAAHQVRA
+556 
-566 KPNETS
+566 

>member
-1 MKFREMT
+1 MKFNEMT
-8 YTRPDIDALLARCK
+8 YTRPDIDALLARCR
-22 ELAAKAESAASG
+22 ELAAKAAAAPDG
-34 EALVAVYYEQ
+34 AALVRLYYEQ
-44 SRAFADYNTAA
+44 SEAFAEYNTAA
-55 NLASIHYTCD
+55 NLANIHYTCD
-65 TRDAAWKAEQD
+65 TRDEYWKAEQD

-85 QNASVEI
+85 TNASVEI

-102 DALTEAFG
+102 DVLTAKFG

-125 DRTIDLQKEYNALV
+125 DRTVELQQQFNALV
-139 SQYQQVY
+139 SRYQQIY
-146 GGALVEFDG
+146 GGALVELDG

-165 YKENL
+165 YKEDL

-197 TKIVKN
+197 GEIVKN
-203 LNEQAKILGYHDYS
+203 LNAQARVMGYHDYS

-239 QVANDVVPQLK
+239 QVANDVVPQLQ
-250 KVIELRKKRTG
+250 KVMAMRAKRTG
-261 IEHLTFTDLPVSF
+261 IARPTFTDLPIMF
-274 RDGNPKPIEGYDARM
+274 KDGNPKPIPGYKARM
-289 AASRTMYHELSPET
+289 DAARTMYHELSPET
-303 AAFIDFMQDNELFDV
+303 AEFIDFMQDNELFDV

-330 TSLPA
+330 TSLPS

-340 IFANWNNTS
+340 IFANWNDTS
-349 ADVDV
+349 GDVDV

-366 VAERDPKVPAD
+366 VAERDPAIPAD

-403 LFGKDTEKYAL
+403 LFGKDTDKYAL

-419 SFLFL
+419 SFVFL
-424 AYGCI
+424 AYGCE
-429 VDEFQHRMY
+429 VDEFQHIMY

-445 DERNAVW
+445 DERNAEW
-452 LELEHKYRPWI
+452 LKLEKKYRPWI

-507 LKDHKDAW
+507 LTDHKDAW
-515 QRYLRLVRR
+515 ERYLRLVRR
-524 AGMASYAEL
+524 AGTASYTEL
-533 CETAGLKVPFT
+533 LETAGLKVPFEE
-544 DGSIKAIAEEME
+544 GSIKGIAQQMTDWLEN
-556 QWIAAHQVRA
+556 HQV
-566 KPNETS
+566 

>member
-1 MKFREMT
+1 MKFNEMT
-8 YTRPDIDALLARCK
+8 YTRPDIDALLARCR
-22 ELAAKAESAASG
+22 ELAAKAAAAPDG
-34 EALVAVYYEQ
+34 DALVRLYYEQ
-44 SRAFADYNTAA
+44 SEAFAEYNTAA
-55 NLASIHYTCD
+55 NLANIHYTCD
-65 TRDAAWKAEQD
+65 TRDAYWKAEQD

-85 QNASVEI
+85 TNASVDI

-102 DALTEAFG
+102 DALTEKFG
-110 TTCVAGMKNAVLGMD
+110 TTCVAGMKNAVLSMD
-125 DRTIDLQKEYNALV
+125 DRTVELQQQFNALV
-139 SQYQQVY
+139 SRYQQIY
-146 GGALVEFDG
+146 GGALVELDG

-165 YKENL
+165 YKEDL

-197 TKIVKN
+197 GEIVQN
-203 LNEQAKILGYHDYS
+203 LNAQARVMGYHDYS

-239 QVANDVVPQLK
+239 QVANDVVPQLQ
-250 KVIELRKKRTG
+250 KVMALRAKRTG
-261 IEHLTFTDLPVSF
+261 IAHPAFTDLPILF
-274 RDGNPKPIEGYDARM
+274 RDGNPKPIPGYKARM
-289 AASRTMYHELSPET
+289 DAARTMYHELSPET
-303 AAFIDFMQDNELFDV
+303 AEFIDFMQDNELFDV

-330 TSLPA
+330 TSLPS

-340 IFANWNNTS
+340 IFANWNDTS
-349 ADVDV
+349 GDVDV

-366 VAERDPKVPAD
+366 VAERDPAIPAD

-403 LFGKDTEKYAL
+403 LFGRDTDKYAL

-419 SFLFL
+419 SFVFL
-424 AYGCI
+424 AYGCE
-429 VDEFQHRMY
+429 VDEFQHIMY

-445 DERNAVW
+445 DERNAEW
-452 LELEHKYRPWI
+452 LKLEKKYRPWI

-507 LKDHKDAW
+507 LTDHKDAW
-515 QRYLRLVRR
+515 ARYLRLVRR
-524 AGMASYAEL
+524 AGTASYTEL
-533 CETAGLKVPFT
+533 LETAGLKVPFEE
-544 DGSIKAIAEEME
+544 GSIKGIAQQMTDWLEN
-556 QWIAAHQVRA
+556 HQV
-566 KPNETS
+566 

>member
-1 MKFREMT
+1 MKFNEMT
-8 YTRPDIDALLARCK
+8 YTRPDIDALLARCR
-22 ELAAKAESAASG
+22 ELAAKAAAAPDG
-34 EALVAVYYEQ
+34 DALVRLYYEQ
-44 SRAFADYNTAA
+44 SEAFAEYNTAA
-55 NLASIHYTCD
+55 NLANIHYTCD
-65 TRDAAWKAEQD
+65 TRDAYWKAEQD

-85 QNASVEI
+85 TNASVEI

-102 DALTEAFG
+102 DALTEKFG
-110 TTCVAGMKNAVLGMD
+110 TTCVAGMKNAVLSMD
-125 DRTIDLQKEYNALV
+125 DRTVELQQQFNALV
-139 SQYQQVY
+139 SRYQQIY
-146 GGALVEFDG
+146 GGALVELDG

-165 YKENL
+165 YKEDL

-197 TKIVKN
+197 GQIVQN
-203 LNEQAKILGYHDYS
+203 LNAQARVMGYHDYS

-239 QVANDVVPQLK
+239 QVANDVVPQLQ
-250 KVIELRKKRTG
+250 KVMALRAKRTG
-261 IEHLTFTDLPVSF
+261 ITHPAFTDLPILF
-274 RDGNPKPIEGYDARM
+274 RDGNPKPIPGYKARM
-289 AASRTMYHELSPET
+289 DAARTMYHELSPET
-303 AAFIDFMQDNELFDV
+303 AEFIDFMQDNELFDV

-330 TSLPA
+330 TSLPS

-340 IFANWNNTS
+340 IFANWNDTS
-349 ADVDV
+349 GDVDV

-366 VAERDPKVPAD
+366 VAERDPAIPAD

-403 LFGKDTEKYAL
+403 LFGRDTDKYAL

-419 SFLFL
+419 SFVFL
-424 AYGCI
+424 AYGCE
-429 VDEFQHRMY
+429 VDEFQHIMY

-445 DERNAVW
+445 DERNAEW
-452 LELEHKYRPWI
+452 LKLEKKYRPWI

-507 LKDHKDAW
+507 LTDHKDAW
-515 QRYLRLVRR
+515 ARYLRLVRR
-524 AGMASYAEL
+524 AGTASYTEL
-533 CETAGLKVPFT
+533 LETAGLKVPFEE
-544 DGSIKAIAEEME
+544 GSIKGIAQQMTDWLEN
-556 QWIAAHQVRA
+556 HQV
-566 KPNETS
+566 

>member
-1 MKFREMT
+1 MKFNEMT
-8 YTRPDIDALLARCK
+8 YTRPDIDALLAQCR
-22 ELAAKAESAASG
+22 ELAAKAAAAPDG
-34 EALVAVYYEQ
+34 DALVRLYYEQ
-44 SRAFADYNTAA
+44 SEAFAEYNTAA
-55 NLASIHYTCD
+55 NLANIHYTCD
-65 TRDAAWKAEQD
+65 TRDAYWKAEQD

-85 QNASVEI
+85 TNASVEI

-102 DALTEAFG
+102 DALTEKFG
-110 TTCVAGMKNAVLGMD
+110 TTCVAGMKNAVLSMD
-125 DRTIDLQKEYNALV
+125 DRTVELQQQFNALV
-139 SQYQQVY
+139 SRYQQIY
-146 GGALVEFDG
+146 GGALVELDG

-165 YKENL
+165 YKEDLN
-170 DPAVRRAA
+170 PAVRRAA

-197 TKIVKN
+197 GQIVQN
-203 LNEQAKILGYHDYS
+203 LNAQARVMGYHDYS

-239 QVANDVVPQLK
+239 QVANDVVPQLQ
-250 KVIELRKKRTG
+250 KVMALRAKRTG
-261 IEHLTFTDLPVSF
+261 IAHPAFTDLPILF
-274 RDGNPKPIEGYDARM
+274 RDGNPKPIPGYKARM
-289 AASRTMYHELSPET
+289 DAARTMYHELSPET
-303 AAFIDFMQDNELFDV
+303 AEFIDFMQDNELFDV

-330 TSLPA
+330 TSLPS

-340 IFANWNNTS
+340 IFANWNDTS
-349 ADVDV
+349 GDVDV

-366 VAERDPKVPAD
+366 VAERDPAIPAD

-403 LFGKDTEKYAL
+403 LFGRDTDKYAL

-419 SFLFL
+419 SFVFL
-424 AYGCI
+424 AYGCE
-429 VDEFQHRMY
+429 VDEFQYIMY

-445 DERNAVW
+445 DERNAEW
-452 LELEHKYRPWI
+452 LKLEKKYRPWI

-507 LKDHKDAW
+507 LTDHKDAW
-515 QRYLRLVRR
+515 ERYLRLVRR
-524 AGMASYAEL
+524 AGTASYTEL
-533 CETAGLKVPFT
+533 LETAGLKVPFEE
-544 DGSIKAIAEEME
+544 GSIKGIAQQMTDWLEN
-556 QWIAAHQVRA
+556 HQV
-566 KPNETS
+566 

>member
-1 MKFREMT
+1 MKFNEMT
-8 YTRPDIDALLARCK
+8 YTRPDIGALLARCK
-22 ELAAKAESAASG
+22 ELAAKAAAAPDG
-34 EALVAVYYEQ
+34 DALVRLYYEQ
-44 SRAFADYNTAA
+44 SEAFAEYNTAA
-55 NLASIHYTCD
+55 NLANIHYTCD
-65 TRDAAWKAEQD
+65 TRDAYWKAEQD

-85 QNASVEI
+85 TNASVEI

-102 DALTEAFG
+102 DALTEKFG
-110 TTCVAGMKNAVLGMD
+110 TTCVAGMKNAVLSMD
-125 DRTIDLQKEYNALV
+125 DRTVELQQQFNALV
-139 SQYQQVY
+139 SRYQQIY
-146 GGALVEFDG
+146 GGALVELDG

-165 YKENL
+165 YKEDL

-197 TKIVKN
+197 GQIVQN
-203 LNEQAKILGYHDYS
+203 LNAQARVMGYHDYS

-239 QVANDVVPQLK
+239 QVANDVVPQLQ
-250 KVIELRKKRTG
+250 KVMALRAKRTG
-261 IEHLTFTDLPVSF
+261 IAHPAFTDLPILF
-274 RDGNPKPIEGYDARM
+274 RDGNPKPIPGYKARM
-289 AASRTMYHELSPET
+289 DAARTMYHELSPET
-303 AAFIDFMQDNELFDV
+303 AEFIDFMQDNELFDV

-330 TSLPA
+330 TSLPS

-340 IFANWNNTS
+340 IFANWNDTS
-349 ADVDV
+349 GDVDV

-366 VAERDPKVPAD
+366 VAERDPAIPAD

-403 LFGKDTEKYAL
+403 LFGRDTDKYAL

-419 SFLFL
+419 SFVFL
-424 AYGCI
+424 AYGCE
-429 VDEFQHRMY
+429 VDEFQHIMY

-445 DERNAVW
+445 DERNAEW
-452 LELEHKYRPWI
+452 LKLEKKYRPWI

-507 LKDHKDAW
+507 LTDHKDAW
-515 QRYLRLVRR
+515 ERYLRLVRR
-524 AGMASYAEL
+524 AGMASYTEL
-533 CETAGLKVPFT
+533 LETAGLKVPFEE
-544 DGSIKAIAEEME
+544 GSIKGIAQQMTDWLEN
-556 QWIAAHQVRA
+556 HQV
-566 KPNETS
+566 

>member
-1 MKFREMT
+1 MKFNEMT
-8 YTRPDIDALLARCK
+8 YTRPDIDALLARCR
-22 ELAAKAESAASG
+22 ELAAKAAAAPDG
-34 EALVAVYYEQ
+34 DALVRLYYEQ
-44 SRAFADYNTAA
+44 SEAFAEYNTAA
-55 NLASIHYTCD
+55 NLANIHYTCD
-65 TRDAAWKAEQD
+65 TRDAYWKAEQD

-85 QNASVEI
+85 TNASVEI

-102 DALTEAFG
+102 DALTEKFG
-110 TTCVAGMKNAVLGMD
+110 TTCVAGMKNAVLSMD
-125 DRTIDLQKEYNALV
+125 DRTVELQQQFNALV
-139 SQYQQVY
+139 SRYQQIY
-146 GGALVEFDG
+146 GGALVELDG

-165 YKENL
+165 YKEDL

-188 HRAELDELY
+188 HRTELDELY
-197 TKIVKN
+197 GQIVQN
-203 LNEQAKILGYHDYS
+203 LNAQARVMGYHDYS

-239 QVANDVVPQLK
+239 QVANDVVPQLQ
-250 KVIELRKKRTG
+250 KVMALRAKRTG
-261 IEHLTFTDLPVSF
+261 IAHPAFTDLPILF
-274 RDGNPKPIEGYDARM
+274 RDGNPKPIPGYKARM
-289 AASRTMYHELSPET
+289 DAARTMYHELSPET
-303 AAFIDFMQDNELFDV
+303 AEFIDFMQDNELFDV

-330 TSLPA
+330 TSLPS

-340 IFANWNNTS
+340 IFANWNDTS
-349 ADVDV
+349 GDVDV

-366 VAERDPKVPAD
+366 VAERDPAIPAD

-403 LFGKDTEKYAL
+403 LFGRDTDKYAL

-419 SFLFL
+419 SFVFL
-424 AYGCI
+424 AYGCE
-429 VDEFQHRMY
+429 VDEFQHIMY

-445 DERNAVW
+445 DERNAEW
-452 LELEHKYRPWI
+452 LKLEKKYRPWI
-463 DFDNLPFYGRGA
+463 DFAGLPFYGRGA

-507 LKDHKDAW
+507 LTDHKDAW
-515 QRYLRLVRR
+515 ARYLRLVRR
-524 AGMASYAEL
+524 AGTASYTEL
-533 CETAGLKVPFT
+533 LETAGLKVPFEE
-544 DGSIKAIAEEME
+544 GSIKGIAQQMTDWLEN
-556 QWIAAHQVRA
+556 HQV
-566 KPNETS
+566 

>member
-1 MKFREMT
+1 MKFNEMT
-8 YTRPDIDALLARCK
+8 YTRPDIGALLARCK
-22 ELAAKAESAASG
+22 ELAAKAAAAPDG
-34 EALVAVYYEQ
+34 DALVRLYYEQ
-44 SRAFADYNTAA
+44 SEAFAEYNTAA
-55 NLASIHYTCD
+55 NLANIHYTCD
-65 TRDAAWKAEQD
+65 TRDEYWKAEQD

-85 QNASVEI
+85 TNASVEI
-92 SRAFL
+92 SRSFL

-102 DALTEAFG
+102 DALTEKFG
-110 TTCVAGMKNAVLGMD
+110 TTCVAGMKNAVLSMD
-125 DRTIDLQKEYNALV
+125 DRTVELQQQFNALV
-139 SQYQQVY
+139 SRYQQIY
-146 GGALVEFDG
+146 GGALVELDG

-165 YKENL
+165 YKEDL

-197 TKIVKN
+197 GEIVKN
-203 LNEQAKILGYHDYS
+203 LNAQARVMGYHDYS

-239 QVANDVVPQLK
+239 QVANDVVPQLQ
-250 KVIELRKKRTG
+250 KVMALRAKRTG
-261 IEHLTFTDLPVSF
+261 IARPTFTDLPIMF
-274 RDGNPKPIEGYDARM
+274 KDGNPKPIPGYKARM
-289 AASRTMYHELSPET
+289 DAARTMYHELSPET
-303 AAFIDFMQDNELFDV
+303 AEFIDFMQDNELFDV

-330 TSLPA
+330 TSLPS

-349 ADVDV
+349 GDVDV

-366 VAERDPKVPAD
+366 VAERDPAIPAD

-403 LFGKDTEKYAL
+403 LFGRDTDKYAL

-419 SFLFL
+419 SFVFL
-424 AYGCI
+424 AYGCE
-429 VDEFQHRMY
+429 VDEFQHIMY

-445 DERNAVW
+445 DERNAEW
-452 LELEHKYRPWI
+452 LKLEKKYRPWI
-463 DFDNLPFYGRGA
+463 DFAGLPFYGRGA

-507 LKDHKDAW
+507 LTDHKDAW

-524 AGMASYAEL
+524 AGMASYTEL
-533 CETAGLKVPFT
+533 LETAGLKVPFEE
-544 DGSIKAIAEEME
+544 GSIKGIAQQMTDWLEN
-556 QWIAAHQVRA
+556 HQV
-566 KPNETS
+566 

>member
-1 MKFREMT
+1 MKFNEMT
-8 YTRPDIDALLARCK
+8 YTRPDIDALLARCR
-22 ELAAKAESAASG
+22 ELAAKAAAAPDG
-34 EALVAVYYEQ
+34 DALVRLYYEQ
-44 SRAFADYNTAA
+44 SEAFAEYNTAA
-55 NLASIHYTCD
+55 NLANIHYTCD
-65 TRDAAWKAEQD
+65 TRDAYWKAEQD

-85 QNASVEI
+85 TNASVEI

-102 DALTEAFG
+102 DALTAKFG
-110 TTCVAGMKNAVLGMD
+110 TTCVAGMKNAVLSMD
-125 DRTIDLQKEYNALV
+125 DRTVELQQQFNALV
-139 SQYQQVY
+139 SRYQQIY
-146 GGALVEFDG
+146 GGALVELDG

-165 YKENL
+165 YKEDL

-188 HRAELDELY
+188 HRTELDELY
-197 TKIVKN
+197 GQIVQN
-203 LNEQAKILGYHDYS
+203 LNAQARVMGYHDYS

-239 QVANDVVPQLK
+239 QVANDVVPQLQ
-250 KVIELRKKRTG
+250 KVMALRAKRTG
-261 IEHLTFTDLPVSF
+261 IAHPAFTDLPIMF
-274 RDGNPKPIEGYDARM
+274 KDGNPKPIPGYKARM
-289 AASRTMYHELSPET
+289 DAARTMYHELSPET
-303 AAFIDFMQDNELFDV
+303 AEFIDFMQDNELFDV

-330 TSLPA
+330 TSLPS

-340 IFANWNNTS
+340 IFANWNDTS
-349 ADVDV
+349 GDVDV

-366 VAERDPKVPAD
+366 VAERDPAIPAD

-403 LFGKDTEKYAL
+403 LFGRDTDKYAL

-419 SFLFL
+419 SFVFL
-424 AYGCI
+424 AYGCE
-429 VDEFQHRMY
+429 VDEFQHIMY

-445 DERNAVW
+445 DERNAEW
-452 LELEHKYRPWI
+452 LKLEKKYRPWI

-507 LKDHKDAW
+507 LTDHKDAW
-515 QRYLRLVRR
+515 ERYLRLVRR
-524 AGMASYAEL
+524 AGTASYTEL
-533 CETAGLKVPFT
+533 LETAGLKVPFEE
-544 DGSIKAIAEEME
+544 GSIKGIAQQMTDWLEN
-556 QWIAAHQVRA
+556 HQV
-566 KPNETS
+566 

>member
-1 MKFREMT
+1 MKFNEMT
-8 YTRPDIDALLARCK
+8 YTRPDIDALLARCR
-22 ELAAKAESAASG
+22 ELAAKAAAAPDG
-34 EALVAVYYEQ
+34 DALVRLYYEQ
-44 SRAFADYNTAA
+44 SEAFAEYNTAA
-55 NLASIHYTCD
+55 NLANIHYTCD
-65 TRDAAWKAEQD
+65 TRDAYWKAEQD

-85 QNASVEI
+85 TNASVEI

-102 DALTEAFG
+102 DALTEKFG
-110 TTCVAGMKNAVLGMD
+110 TTCVVGMKNAVLSMD
-125 DRTIDLQKEYNALV
+125 DRTVELQQQFNALV
-139 SQYQQVY
+139 SRYQQIY
-146 GGALVEFDG
+146 GGALVELDG

-165 YKENL
+165 YKEDL

-197 TKIVKN
+197 GQIVQN
-203 LNEQAKILGYHDYS
+203 LNAQARVMGYHDYS

-239 QVANDVVPQLK
+239 QVANDVVPQLQ
-250 KVIELRKKRTG
+250 KVMALRAKRTG
-261 IEHLTFTDLPVSF
+261 IAHPAFTDLPILF
-274 RDGNPKPIEGYDARM
+274 RDGNPKPIPGYKARM
-289 AASRTMYHELSPET
+289 DAARTMYHELSPET
-303 AAFIDFMQDNELFDV
+303 AEFIDFMQDNELFDV

-330 TSLPA
+330 TSLPS

-340 IFANWNNTS
+340 IFANWNDTS
-349 ADVDV
+349 GDVDV

-366 VAERDPKVPAD
+366 VAERDPAIPAD

-403 LFGKDTEKYAL
+403 LFGRDTDKYAL

-419 SFLFL
+419 SFVFL
-424 AYGCI
+424 AYGCE
-429 VDEFQHRMY
+429 VDEFQHIMY

-445 DERNAVW
+445 DERNAEW
-452 LELEHKYRPWI
+452 FKLEKKYRPWI

-507 LKDHKDAW
+507 LTDHKDAW
-515 QRYLRLVRR
+515 ERYLRLVRR
-524 AGMASYAEL
+524 AGTASYTEL
-533 CETAGLKVPFT
+533 LETAGLKVPFEE
-544 DGSIKAIAEEME
+544 GSIKGIAQQMTDWLEN
-556 QWIAAHQVRA
+556 HKV
-566 KPNETS
+566 

>member
-1 MKFREMT
+1 MKFSEMT
-8 YTRPDIDALLARCK
+8 YTRPDINALLARCK
-22 ELAAKAESAASG
+22 QLAAKAADAQDG
-34 EALVAVYYEQ
+34 DALIQVYYEQ
-44 SRAFADYNTAA
+44 SRAFADYTTASQLA
-55 NLASIHYTCD
+55 NIHYTCD
-65 TRDAAWKAEQD
+65 TRHAYWKAEQD

-85 QNASVEI
+85 TNASVEI

-97 ANPHV
+97 ANPYV
-102 DALTEAFG
+102 DALTEHFG

-125 DRTIDLQKEYNALV
+125 DRTVELQQEFNALV
-139 SQYQQVY
+139 SQYQQIY
-146 GGALVEFDG
+146 GGALVELDG

-165 YKENL
+165 YKEDL
-170 DPAVRRAA
+170 DPTVRRAA

-188 HRAELDELY
+188 HRDELDTLY

-203 LNEQAKILGYHDYS
+203 LNQQAKVLGYKDYS

-226 IGYGPEEIRKFRD
+226 IGYGQAEIQAFRD
-239 QVANDVVPQLK
+239 QVARDVVPELQ
-250 KVIELRKKRTG
+250 KVMAMRAKRTG
-261 IEHLTFTDLPVSF
+261 ITHPTFTDLPIIF
-274 RDGNPKPIEGYDARM
+274 KNGNPKPIPGYQARM
-289 AASRTMYHELSPET
+289 DAARTMYHELSPET
-303 AAFIDFMQDNELFDV
+303 AEFIDFMQDNELFDV

-330 TSLPA
+330 TSLPS

-366 VAERDPKVPAD
+366 VAERNPKVPAD

-414 LHAED
+414 VHAED

-424 AYGCI
+424 AYGCA
-429 VDEFQHRMY
+429 VDEFQHLMY

-445 DERNAVW
+445 DERNKVW
-452 LELEHKYRPWI
+452 LDLEHKYRPWI

-515 QRYLRLVRR
+515 QRYLKLVRR
-524 AGMASYAEL
+524 AGTASYSEL
-533 CETAGLKVPFT
+533 CETAGLNVPFT

-556 QWIAAHQVRA
+556 AWIAAHQA
-566 KPNETS
+566 

>member
-1 MKFREMT
+1 MKFNEMT
-8 YTRPDIDALLARCK
+8 YTRPDIGALLARCK
-22 ELAAKAESAASG
+22 ELAAKAAAAPDG
-34 EALVAVYYEQ
+34 DALVRLYYEQ
-44 SRAFADYNTAA
+44 SEAFAEYNTAA
-55 NLASIHYTCD
+55 NLANIHYTCD
-65 TRDAAWKAEQD
+65 TRDEYWKAEQD

-85 QNASVEI
+85 TNASVEI

-102 DALTEAFG
+102 DVLTAKFG

-125 DRTIDLQKEYNALV
+125 DRTVELQQQFNALV
-139 SQYQQVY
+139 SRYQQIY
-146 GGALVEFDG
+146 GGALVELDG

-165 YKENL
+165 YKEDL

-197 TKIVKN
+197 GEIVKN
-203 LNEQAKILGYHDYS
+203 LNAQARVMGYHDYS

-239 QVANDVVPQLK
+239 QVANDVVPQLQ
-250 KVIELRKKRTG
+250 KVMALRAKRTG
-261 IEHLTFTDLPVSF
+261 IARPTFTDLPIMF
-274 RDGNPKPIEGYDARM
+274 KDGNPKPIPGYKARM
-289 AASRTMYHELSPET
+289 DAARTMYHELSPET
-303 AAFIDFMQDNELFDV
+303 AEFIDFMQDNELFDV

-330 TSLPA
+330 TSLPS

-349 ADVDV
+349 GDVDV

-366 VAERDPKVPAD
+366 VAERDPAIPAD

-403 LFGKDTEKYAL
+403 LFGRDTDKYAL

-419 SFLFL
+419 SFVFL
-424 AYGCI
+424 AYGCE
-429 VDEFQHRMY
+429 VDEFQHIMY

-445 DERNAVW
+445 DERNAEW
-452 LELEHKYRPWI
+452 LKLEKKYRPWI
-463 DFDNLPFYGRGA
+463 DFAGLPFYGRGA

-507 LKDHKDAW
+507 LTDHKDAW
-515 QRYLRLVRR
+515 ARYLRLVRR
-524 AGMASYAEL
+524 AGMASYTEL
-533 CETAGLKVPFT
+533 LETAGLKVPFEE
-544 DGSIKAIAEEME
+544 GSIKGIAQQMTDWLE
-556 QWIAAHQVRA
+556 AHQV
-566 KPNETS
+566 

>member
-1 MKFREMT
+1 MKFNEMT
-8 YTRPDIDALLARCK
+8 YTRPDIDALLARCR
-22 ELAAKAESAASG
+22 ELAAKAAAAPDG
-34 EALVAVYYEQ
+34 DALVRLYYEQ
-44 SRAFADYNTAA
+44 SEAFAEYNTAA
-55 NLASIHYTCD
+55 NLANIHYTCD
-65 TRDAAWKAEQD
+65 TRDAYWKAEQD

-85 QNASVEI
+85 TNASVEI

-102 DALTEAFG
+102 DALTEKFG
-110 TTCVAGMKNAVLGMD
+110 TTCVAGMKNAVLSMD
-125 DRTIDLQKEYNALV
+125 DRTVELQQQFNALV
-139 SQYQQVY
+139 SRYQQIY
-146 GGALVEFDG
+146 GGALVELDG

-165 YKENL
+165 YKEDLN
-170 DPAVRRAA
+170 PAVRRAA

-197 TKIVKN
+197 GQIVQN
-203 LNEQAKILGYHDYS
+203 LNAQARVMGYHDYS

-239 QVANDVVPQLK
+239 QVANDVVPQLQ
-250 KVIELRKKRTG
+250 KVMALRAKRTG
-261 IEHLTFTDLPVSF
+261 IAHPAFTDLPILF
-274 RDGNPKPIEGYDARM
+274 RDGNPKPIPGYKARM
-289 AASRTMYHELSPET
+289 DAARTMYHELSPET
-303 AAFIDFMQDNELFDV
+303 AEFIDFMQDNELFDV

-330 TSLPA
+330 TSLPS

-340 IFANWNNTS
+340 IFANWNDTS
-349 ADVDV
+349 GDVDV

-366 VAERDPKVPAD
+366 VAERDPAIPAD

-403 LFGKDTEKYAL
+403 LFGKDTDKYAL

-419 SFLFL
+419 SFVFL
-424 AYGCI
+424 AYGCE
-429 VDEFQHRMY
+429 VDEFQHIMY

-445 DERNAVW
+445 DERNAEW
-452 LELEHKYRPWI
+452 LKLEKKYRPWI

-507 LKDHKDAW
+507 LTDHKDAW
-515 QRYLRLVRR
+515 ARYLRLVRR
-524 AGMASYAEL
+524 AGTASYTEL
-533 CETAGLKVPFT
+533 LETAGLKVPFEE
-544 DGSIKAIAEEME
+544 GSIKGIAQQMTDWLET
-556 QWIAAHQVRA
+556 HQV
-566 KPNETS
+566 